1 MKDKEKLEDYI
12 FYKNNKKNK
21 IWLVDTVEQKLGPW
35 LFSFDKKTI
44 FNFWPDVPDKLTKD
58 QIELFKKEFP
68 IMAKLK
74 HL

>member
-1 MKDKEKLEDYI
+1 MEKIEDYI

-44 FNFWPDVPDKLTKD
+44 FNF
-58 QIELFKKEFP
+58 
-68 IMAKLK
+68 
-74 HL
+74 